1 MNQIATPRDAAT
13 LVLIRDSA
21 SGPRVLMGQRG
32 KGASFM
38 PSKFVFPGGALDAA
52 DRAMAGAFPVRPD
65 CARRLSARA
74 DAAIAPAALALAA
87 IRETWEETG
96 LALGAPDPD
105 AAAAAAATAHE
116 DWRAFFEA
124 GLTPATE
131 GLEFI
136 FRAVTPPT
144 RSKRFDA
151 RFFLAT
157 ADLVAG
163 DPDDLSRA
171 SGELSHL
178 SWLTLA
184 EARALDLPFVTEV
197 VLAEVEERL
206 KAPDAPR
213 PAPFFHHDGER
224 SYLDHL

>member
-1 MNQIATPRDAAT
+1 MTEIATPRHAAT
-13 LVLIRDSA
+13 LVLIRESDH
-21 SGPRVLMGQRG
+21 GPKVLMGQRG

-38 PSKFVFPGGALDAA
+38 PSKFVFPGGAMDLS
-52 DRAMAGAFPVRPD
+52 DRALAPHFTVSANAAAPLT
-65 CARRLSARA
+65 ARSPE
-74 DAAIAPAALALAA
+74 DISPAALALAA

-96 LALGAPDPD
+96 LPLAWPAGSRPINVSSDD
-105 AAAAAAATAHE
+105 K
-116 DWRAFFEA
+116 DWQAFFDA
-124 GLTPATE
+124 GYAPATE
-131 GLEFI
+131 ALEFI
-136 FRAVTPPT
+136 FRAITPPS

-157 ADLVAG
+157 ADIIQS

-184 EARALDLPFVTEV
+184 EARKLDLPFVTEV
-197 VLAEVEERL
+197 VLAEVEARL
-206 KAPDAPR
+206 ITPDIPR
-213 PAPFFHHDGER
+213 TAPFFHHDGER